1 MTDIDRHHV
10 APEVWEGAED
20 GGTYSDG
27 LRLGALVAGAIAVS
41 LGLLALA
48 AGVFGR

>member
-1 MTDIDRHHV
+1 MSDDERRHV
-10 APEVWEGAED
+10 APEVWEWED
-20 GGTYSDG
+20 DESFGVG

-48 AGVFGR
+48 AGVFGRP